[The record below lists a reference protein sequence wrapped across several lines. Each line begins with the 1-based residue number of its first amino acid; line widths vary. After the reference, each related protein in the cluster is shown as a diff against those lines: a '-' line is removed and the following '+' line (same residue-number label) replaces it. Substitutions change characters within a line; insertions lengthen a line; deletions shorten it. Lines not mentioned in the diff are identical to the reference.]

1 MFRAMRRTGKERS
14 KEEAERI
21 LREAS
26 YGTLA
31 LCGDAGYP
39 YSLPVNHVYADGKI
53 FFHCATTGH
62 KLDAIRGDDRVSFS
76 VVARDEVVPEEFHT
90 HFLSAV
96 AFGRARVLSDDDAKR
111 RALERI
117 LERFS
122 PDHIEA
128 GKAYIERDFDKVAVV
143 EITIEHLTAKSGV

>member
-1 MFRAMRRTGKERS
+1 MFRKMRRTGKERS
-14 KEEAERI
+14 WEEAEKI
-21 LREAS
+21 LREVS

-31 LCGDAGYP
+31 LHGDDGYP
-39 YSLPVNHVYADGKI
+39 YSLPVNHIYEDGRI
-53 FFHCATTGH
+53 YFHCAKEGH

-76 VVARDEVVPEEFHT
+76 VVARDEVVPAEFHT

-96 AFGRARVLSDDDAKR
+96 AFGRARILSDDDAKQS
-111 RALERI
+111 ALERMI
-117 LERFS
+117 EKFS

-128 GKAYIERDFDKVAVV
+128 GKAYIKSDFDRVAVV

>member
-1 MFRAMRRTGKERS
+1 MFREMRRTGKKRS
-14 KEEAERI
+14 NEEAEKI
-21 LREAS
+21 LREVP

-31 LCGDAGYP
+31 LHGDDGYP

-53 FFHCATTGH
+53 FFHCATAGH
-62 KLDAIRGDDRVSFS
+62 KIDAIRGDDRVSFS
-76 VVARDEVVPEEFHT
+76 VVAQDEVVPAEFHT

-117 LERFS
+117 LEKFA
-122 PDHIEA
+122 PDHMEA
-128 GKAYIERDFDKVAVV
+128 GRAYIESDFDDVAVV
-143 EITIEHLTAKSGV
+143 EITVEHLTAKSGV